1 MIENEITGII
11 DFLRKARGYDY
22 SGHHP
27 AMLLRRIGSRM
38 NETNAPDIAFY
49 EKFLHTHPEEIDN
62 LIDALTITVS
72 NFFRNPFTFELIER
86 QVIPSLLYAKTIK
99 KENALRI
106 WSAGCATGEEPY
118 SMAIL
123 LKEYLLHESTGFDIS
138 IFATDLDKKNILHAK
153 KGIYNA
159 SSVQDV
165 KLKILNKY
173 FRVETDLY
181 KLLPAIR
188 QMVNFSV
195 YNLLNAE
202 NYAPPE
208 SVFGAFDIILCRN
221 VLIYYQPDYQEKI
234 FYKLYKSLCPGGYL
248 ILGEAETLTE
258 RYASKFDEINRIAKV
273 YQKKKV

>member
-1 MIENEITGII
+1 MIEKEITGII
-11 DFLRKARGYDY
+11 DFLKKARGYDY

-49 EKFLHTHPEEIDN
+49 EKFLLSHPEETDN
-62 LIDALTITVS
+62 LIEALTITVS

-86 QVIPSLLYAKTIK
+86 QVIPPLLYTKTIK

-123 LKEYLLHESTGFDIS
+123 LKECLMHESTGFDIS
-138 IFATDLDKKNILHAK
+138 IFATDLDKKNLLRAK

-159 SSVQDV
+159 SSMQDV
-165 KLKILNKY
+165 KLKILNNY
-173 FRVETDLY
+173 FRVESDVFR
-181 KLLPAIR
+181 LLPAIR
-188 QMVNFSV
+188 QMVNFSQ
-195 YNLLNAE
+195 YNLLNEE

-221 VLIYYQPDYQEKI
+221 VLIYYQPEYQEKI
-234 FYKLYKSLCPGGYL
+234 FTKLYKSLCPGGYL

-258 RYASKFDEINRIAKV
+258 KYLSRFDEINRIAKV
-273 YQKKKV
+273 YQKKKT